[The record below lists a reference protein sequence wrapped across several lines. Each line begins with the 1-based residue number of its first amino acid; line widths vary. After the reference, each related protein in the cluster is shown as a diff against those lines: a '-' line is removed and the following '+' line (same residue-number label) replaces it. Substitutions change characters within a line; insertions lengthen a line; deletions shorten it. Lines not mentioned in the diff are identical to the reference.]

1 MEWFDKAKAKVP
13 QCGATWNWCT
23 MKCERGEECFGIYSD
38 FEDAAEFE
46 ARVAERV
53 AIMAQNFQLIHA
65 IGCAVPNVSWFLKQA
80 RIAVEQEMEEVCL
93 KN

>member
-1 MEWFDKAKAKVP
+1 MRSSLELVHYE
-13 QCGATWNWCT
+13 G
-23 MKCERGEECFGIYSD
+23 ERVEECFGIYSD

-65 IGCAVPNVSWFLKQA
+65 IGYAVPNVSWFLKQA